1 MKKFIIVLFFLPLT
15 LGMSIQLNAQN
26 KKWTLQ
32 ECVTYA
38 IENNISVK
46 QSALEVENSD
56 IAKSD
61 ALGNFLPSLNA
72 SAGNSWNTGLTQDV
86 TTGVLR
92 SITSRSSSYNITA
105 GVTVFNGLRNHREMQ
120 KAKMQQLSSQYNL
133 SKIKDDIALF
143 VANGYLQVLLNKANL
158 EVALEQNNV
167 TLDQITRT
175 QELVDA
181 GVLPEG
187 DLLEIR
193 AVNANEKQA
202 IVLSQSNVRISLISL
217 AQLLLIHDYENF
229 DIADEEFNVIL
240 SEITSKNVD
249 EVINS
254 AKENRYEVKIAEQ
267 NMDVA
272 QKDLEISK
280 SFYWPTISAFFNYNT
295 RETDIA
301 RISQFTD
308 PDNPITTTQIG
319 YVGSSGDAVL
329 ADVPNTSLI
338 EVPALA
344 YGDQLS
350 NNDGISYGLSL
361 NVPVFNGFSTR
372 NNVKRNLI
380 NVKRFEYQLEQT
392 KLDLESNVYQAYVDA
407 DGSQKAYEAALVALE
422 SQELA
427 YEYAKT
433 KYDVGLTN
441 AFDFSQS
448 KLRFDKALIEVNR
461 SKFDYIF
468 KLKVLELFFGIPA
481 TELKF

>member
-1 MKKFIIVLFFLPLT
+1 MKKFIIVLFFLPIT
-15 LGMSIQLNAQN
+15 LGMSIQVNAQN

-32 ECVTYA
+32 ECVAYA

-46 QSALEVENSD
+46 QSALDIENAD
-56 IAKSD
+56 ISKSD
-61 ALGNFLPSLNA
+61 ALGNYLPSLNA

-86 TTGVLR
+86 STGVLR
-92 SITSRSSSYNITA
+92 NITSRSSSYNISA

-133 SKIKDDIALF
+133 SKIKDDIALY

-158 EVALEQNNV
+158 EVALEQNIV
-167 TLDQITRT
+167 TKEQISQT

-187 DLLEIR
+187 DLLEIY
-193 AVNANEKQA
+193 AVSANENQA
-202 IVLSQSNVRISLISL
+202 IVISESNIKISLISL
-217 AQLLLIHDYENF
+217 AQLLLIKDYENF

-240 SEITSKNVD
+240 SEITNKDVD

-267 NMDVA
+267 NMEVA

-280 SFYWPTISAFFNYNT
+280 SFYWPTINAFFNYNT
-295 RETDIA
+295 RETDIS
-301 RISQFTD
+301 RVSQFTD
-308 PDNPITTTQIG
+308 PDNPIVTTQIG
-319 YVGSSGDAVL
+319 YVGSSGEAVL

-338 EVPALA
+338 QVPALPF
-344 YGDQLS
+344 GDQLS
-350 NNDGISYGLSL
+350 NNDGISYGLQLS
-361 NVPVFNGFSTR
+361 VPIFNGFSSR
-372 NNVKRNLI
+372 NNVRRNTV
-380 NVKRFEYQLEQT
+380 NVKRSEYQLEQT
-392 KLDLESNVYQAYVDA
+392 KLDLESSVYQAYVDTE
-407 DGSQKAYEAALVALE
+407 GSQKAYDAATLALK

-441 AFDFSQS
+441 SFEFSQS
-448 KLRFDKALIEVNR
+448 KLRYNKALIELNR
-461 SKFDYIF
+461 AKFDYIF